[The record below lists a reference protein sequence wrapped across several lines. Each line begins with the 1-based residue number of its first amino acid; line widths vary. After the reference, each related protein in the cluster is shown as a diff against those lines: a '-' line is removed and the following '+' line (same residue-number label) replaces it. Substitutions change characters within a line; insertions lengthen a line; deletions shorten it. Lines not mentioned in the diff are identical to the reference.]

1 MSERLTDPILALSL
15 EFWEK
20 KKGDKV
26 LPDRND
32 FDPLNIPAPLFPYLI
47 LAEVL
52 SDSGL
57 VRYRLV
63 GNEMHSRWGENF
75 TGRTSADI
83 FSGSYREYLESAF
96 ALCIAKRLPI
106 FTASRFRW
114 DQGGFLSTQ
123 RVMLPIAEASGNGS
137 LPADGDAP
145 PHSSGAPDSSDAPDK
160 SETVA
165 QILVVQTW
173 PNENEDRRTDPMVIT
188 PGTSPAQNEPIQVL
202 TPA

>member
-20 KKGDKV
+20 KRADKV
-26 LPDRND
+26 LPDRDD

-123 RVMLPIAEASGNGS
+123 RVMLPIAEASGTGS
-137 LPADGDAP
+137 PSADG
-145 PHSSGAPDSSDAPDK
+145 GASPGSSDARDK
-160 SETVA
+160 SETVS

-202 TPA
+202 TLA